1 MPPKKVTPVE
11 SESETDHK
19 LDAIMAQLS
28 TMNRRLDKVDL
39 LSEQLGNIE
48 ESMRN
53 LAAENS
59 AIKST
64 IASTQSTLHTI
75 QGNQVKMDQYN
86 RSWSVR
92 VMELPLSPEDEANP
106 FRLVETVYEK
116 VFLPIL
122 KGAHDNDLIPKI
134 PSCEQLL
141 ERAHV
146 LPAPK
151 PGATKPII
159 CRFLNRDYRAVCFR
173 LKKDYATRL
182 PPAASDKRPRYAHPF
197 YEDLSA
203 TTFKKMKEIQADP
216 RVESCWSINGQ
227 LRFKLTGSDVI
238 KRVNQVLDP
247 IDSIIK

>member
-1 MPPKKVTPVE
+1 MPPKKIAPVE
-11 SESETDHK
+11 SESDTDHK
-19 LDAIMAQLS
+19 LDAIMAQLA

-53 LAAENS
+53 LSAENS
-59 AIKST
+59 AIKT
-64 IASTQSTLHTI
+64 TLTATQSTLHTI

-92 VMELPLSPEDEANP
+92 VTELPLSPEEEANP
-106 FRLVETVYEK
+106 FRLAEMVYEK

-122 KGAHDNDLIPKI
+122 RGALDKDLIPKI

-159 CRFLNRDYRAVCFR
+159 CRFLNRDYRSVCFR
-173 LKKDYATRL
+173 LKKDFATRT
-182 PPAASDKRPRYAHPF
+182 PSDSSDKRPRYAHPF

-203 TTFKKMKEIQADP
+203 VTFKKMKEIQADP

-227 LRFKLTGSDVI
+227 LRYKLTGSDVI

>member
-1 MPPKKVTPVE
+1 MPPKKIAPVE
-11 SESETDHK
+11 SESDTNHK
-19 LDAIMAQLS
+19 LDAIMAQLA

-39 LSEQLGNIE
+39 LSEHLGNIE

-53 LAAENS
+53 LSAENS
-59 AIKST
+59 AIKT
-64 IASTQSTLHTI
+64 TLTATQSTLHTI

-92 VMELPLSPEDEANP
+92 VTELPLSPEEEANP
-106 FRLVETVYEK
+106 FRLAETVYEK

-122 KGAHDNDLIPKI
+122 RGALDKDLIPKI

-159 CRFLNRDYRAVCFR
+159 C
-173 LKKDYATRL
+173 
-182 PPAASDKRPRYAHPF
+182 
-197 YEDLSA
+197 
-203 TTFKKMKEIQADP
+203 
-216 RVESCWSINGQ
+216 
-227 LRFKLTGSDVI
+227 
-238 KRVNQVLDP
+238 
-247 IDSIIK
+247 

>member
-92 VMELPLSPEDEANP
+92 VMELPLSPEEEANP
-106 FRLVETVYEK
+106 FRLAETVYERYTHK
-116 VFLPIL
+116 TSDF
-122 KGAHDNDLIPKI
+122 KTSGFKTQ
-134 PSCEQLL
+134 PSLCLQ
-141 ERAHV
+141 
-146 LPAPK
+146 
-151 PGATKPII
+151 T
-159 CRFLNRDYRAVCFR
+159 
-173 LKKDYATRL
+173 
-182 PPAASDKRPRYAHPF
+182 
-197 YEDLSA
+197 
-203 TTFKKMKEIQADP
+203 
-216 RVESCWSINGQ
+216 
-227 LRFKLTGSDVI
+227 
-238 KRVNQVLDP
+238 
-247 IDSIIK
+247 

>member
-92 VMELPLSPEDEANP
+92 VMELPLSPEEEANP

-182 PPAASDKRPRYAHPF
+182 PSAASDKRPRYAHPF

>member
-1 MPPKKVTPVE
+1 MAPKKPPPTE
-11 SESETDHK
+11 SDAAVDLKHE
-19 LDAIMAQLS
+19 AIMAQLAA
-28 TMNRRLDKVDL
+28 MNHRFDKMDL

-53 LAAENS
+53 LAAENIV
-59 AIKST
+59 IKKT
-64 IASTQSTLHTI
+64 IAATQTTLTTI
-75 QGNQVKMDQYN
+75 QGNQIKMDQYN

-92 VMELPLSPEDEANP
+92 VMDLQLSPEEEGNP
-106 FRLVETVYEK
+106 FRLVEVVYDK

-122 KGAHDNDLIPKI
+122 RGALSKDLIPKI

-173 LKKDYATRL
+173 LKKEFATR
-182 PPAASDKRPRYAHPF
+182 ATQDSSDKRLRYAYPF

-203 TTFKKMKEIQADP
+203 ATFKKMKELQADS
-216 RVESCWSINGQ
+216 RVDSCWSINGQ
-227 LRFKLTGSDVI
+227 LRFKLTGSEIV
-238 KRVNQVLDP
+238 KKVNQIMDP
-247 IDSIIK
+247 VDTIIK

>member
-1 MPPKKVTPVE
+1 MAPKKPPPTE
-11 SESETDHK
+11 SDAAADLKHE
-19 LDAIMAQLS
+19 AIMAQLAA
-28 TMNRRLDKVDL
+28 MNSRFDKMDL

-53 LAAENS
+53 LAAENIV
-59 AIKST
+59 IKK
-64 IASTQSTLHTI
+64 TLAANQTTLNTI
-75 QGNQVKMDQYN
+75 QGNQIKMDQYN

-92 VMELPLSPEDEANP
+92 IMELPLSPDEEANP
-106 FRLVETVYEK
+106 FRLVEVVYDK

-122 KGAHDNDLIPKI
+122 RGALSKDLIPKI

-151 PGATKPII
+151 PGVTKPII

-173 LKKDYATRL
+173 LKKEFATRSTQDS
-182 PPAASDKRPRYAHPF
+182 SDKRPRYAHPF

-203 TTFKKMKEIQADP
+203 ATFKKMKEIQADP
-216 RVESCWSINGQ
+216 RVDSCWSINGQ
-227 LRFKLTGSDVI
+227 LRFKMTGSDVVKKVSQI
-238 KRVNQVLDP
+238 MDP
-247 IDSIIK
+247 VDNIIK

>member
-1 MPPKKVTPVE
+1 MPPKKILPVD
-11 SESETDHK
+11 TDPDSDPKHC
-19 LDAIMAQLS
+19 AIMAQLAA
-28 TMNRRLDKVDL
+28 MNRRLDKVDL

-48 ESMRN
+48 ESMKQ
-53 LAAENS
+53 LSAENVV
-59 AIKST
+59 IKSSL
-64 IASTQSTLHTI
+64 ASTQNTLHTI
-75 QGNQVKMDQYN
+75 QNTQIRMDQYN

-92 VMELPLSPEDEANP
+92 IMELPLAPEEEDNP
-106 FRLVETVYEK
+106 FRLVEVVYTK

-122 KGAHDNDLIPKI
+122 QGALEKDLIPRI

-151 PGATKPII
+151 PGSIKPII
-159 CRFLNRDYRAVCFR
+159 CRFLNRDYRSVCFR
-173 LKKDYATRL
+173 LKKEFATRVKGD
-182 PPAASDKRPRYAHPF
+182 PSDKRPRYAYPF

-203 TTFKKMKEIQADP
+203 ATFKKMKELQADP

-227 LRFKLTGSDVI
+227 LRFRLTGSDAV
-238 KRVNQVLDP
+238 KRVSQIMDP